1 MNRVS
6 FASSTLDRLPALA
19 VASLRTG
26 RRCAAPEPLQA
37 RLLGIVLAWTVLW
50 LSPGHTEAEERSLR
64 ERFLE
69 EFPAAH
75 QRLKHAASH
84 AEGEARYLRSTD
96 MANRKVKDRDD
107 MKWGSF
113 RFVTQ
118 GDSLRIDQI
127 MPGGGTMTNASVVLT
142 PEFNF
147 RVLSPN
153 SPAAQLVD
161 VSREV
166 DGELMAAHALY
177 WRDYFP
183 ACFTFAE
190 ADLQEWLE
198 RPGFELQS
206 VEAAPEDPELV
217 IVTYQWDGAEW
228 WPNEPPPADF
238 VHEGEWWLSPAEDWA
253 IRRAE
258 YRQSYSYASNGETVS
273 DLTSEVAVVDV
284 QRIPDLGFVPRR
296 VEITRLNSTSDWD
309 DLKEVSTNICEFT
322 NVRRSSA
329 GDETFTPAALGVADP
344 RSSVS
349 LWFILLNAGIILLLL
364 AAWSS
369 RRLRRVR

>member
-1 MNRVS
+1 MCLSR
-6 FASSTLDRLPALA
+6 APRRIGCRHLRLPRSAPA
-19 VASLRTG
+19 VAARP
-26 RRCAAPEPLQA
+26 RQPLQA
-37 RLLGIVLAWTVLW
+37 RLLVIALTWTVLW
-50 LSPGHTEAEERSLR
+50 LSPGPTEAEESSLR
-64 ERFLE
+64 ERFLK

-142 PEFNF
+142 PGFNF

-228 WPNEPPPADF
+228 WPNEPPPGRLRA
-238 VHEGEWWLSPAEDWA
+238 
-253 IRRAE
+253 RR
-258 YRQSYSYASNGETVS
+258 RV
-273 DLTSEVAVVDV
+273 VAVSRRGLGDTES
-284 QRIPDLGFVPRR
+284 RIPPVLFLCVKWRDR
-296 VEITRLNSTSDWD
+296 VGPD
-309 DLKEVSTNICEFT
+309 V
-322 NVRRSSA
+322 
-329 GDETFTPAALGVADP
+329 
-344 RSSVS
+344 
-349 LWFILLNAGIILLLL
+349 
-364 AAWSS
+364 
-369 RRLRRVR
+369 